1 LREAPIML
9 LPFVIFA
16 VGFAGLVLWVLRKDR
31 ASRAERG
38 RELSELGFR
47 PCGPE
52 SHTLV
57 ERVTR
62 LENNSEYRY
71 KVQAPLCLSLGEK
84 AVYHY
89 TKERRRQGNI
99 VAVEELLFP
108 LERPAPDGLVL
119 FYKPS
124 SLRRGTTT
132 TLISHVA
139 TGAWDA
145 RPDDVVPLDIP
156 IDLQQGNLI
165 GALAPAGASLYEL
178 IDPKTLAQL
187 EPVADFGVLAVSCRG
202 DDCALTSAG
211 SRSPL
216 DLARLWPVVRQL
228 TG

>member
-1 LREAPIML
+1 ML

-16 VGFAGLVLWVLRKDR
+16 VGFAGLILWILLKDR
-31 ASRAERG
+31 TSAAKRA

-52 SHTLV
+52 AHALA
-57 ERVTR
+57 ERVSR

-71 KVQAPLCLSLGEK
+71 EVQAPLCLSLGEK
-84 AVYHY
+84 AVYQY
-89 TKERRRQGNI
+89 TKERRRQGHV
-99 VAVEELLFP
+99 VAVQELLLS

-132 TLISHVA
+132 TLISHLA

-156 IDLQQGNLI
+156 VDLQQGNLI
-165 GALAPAGASLYEL
+165 GALAPAGASLYDL

-202 DDCALTSAG
+202 DDCTLTSAG

-216 DLARLWPVVRQL
+216 VLARLCPVVRQL
-228 TG
+228 AG

>member
-1 LREAPIML
+1 ML

-16 VGFAGLVLWVLRKDR
+16 VGLAGLVLWALLKDR
-31 ASRAERG
+31 ASSASLA

-52 SHTLV
+52 SRALA

-99 VAVEELLFP
+99 VA
-108 LERPAPDGLVL
+108 
-119 FYKPS
+119 
-124 SLRRGTTT
+124 
-132 TLISHVA
+132 
-139 TGAWDA
+139 
-145 RPDDVVPLDIP
+145 
-156 IDLQQGNLI
+156 
-165 GALAPAGASLYEL
+165 LAPAGASLYEL
-178 IDPKTLAQL
+178 IHPKTLVQL

-211 SRSPL
+211 FRSPL

-228 TG
+228 AG